1 MEFRKKDFYTMD
13 DMLQVMEMLRDPVT
27 GCEWDSIQTH
37 ESIRQNFIEE
47 TYEAVDAIDKKDTE
61 LLQEELG
68 DVLFSVVNLS
78 LFYKVD
84 SELALLAC
92 CKKFRQRFEYVEGQV
107 NAQGGDW
114 SSFSLDQLDAYWNE
128 AKNTITD

>member
-1 MEFRKKDFYTMD
+1 MLFR
-13 DMLQVMEMLRDPVT
+13 
-27 GCEWDSIQTH
+27 S
-37 ESIRQNFIEE
+37 
-47 TYEAVDAIDKKDTE
+47 
-61 LLQEELG
+61 
-68 DVLFSVVNLS
+68 VLFSVVNLS
-78 LFYKVD
+78 RFYKVD

-114 SSFSLDQLDAYWNE
+114 SSFSLEQLDAYWNE